1 MINEVLFMEMRLIQ
15 QFCKK
20 HQCLSKD
27 ANALFNKYGIW
38 KYIEECYDTLYDE
51 ETGLWT
57 QGPDYFIDYFEQL
70 NKN

>member
-1 MINEVLFMEMRLIQ
+1 MSNDLKTVTIELILTAAIDDYAKKTGKTVSEVRNEFIE
-15 QFCKK
+15 
-20 HQCLSKD
+20 SGAYD
-27 ANALFNKYGIW
+27 A
-38 KYIEECYDTLYDE
+38 LYDE

>member
-1 MINEVLFMEMRLIQ
+1 MSNDLKTVTIELILTAAIDDYAKKTGKAVSEVRNEFIE
-15 QFCKK
+15 
-20 HQCLSKD
+20 SGAYD
-27 ANALFNKYGIW
+27 A
-38 KYIEECYDTLYDE
+38 LYDE